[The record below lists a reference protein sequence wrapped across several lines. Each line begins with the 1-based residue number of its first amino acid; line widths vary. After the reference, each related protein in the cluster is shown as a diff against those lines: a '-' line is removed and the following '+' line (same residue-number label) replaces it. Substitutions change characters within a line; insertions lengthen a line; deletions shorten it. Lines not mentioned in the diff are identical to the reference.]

1 MDFHQPAEEE
11 RIRLALANSSIKSV
25 TIVATPIDV
34 KYRLDTDSKK
44 SATGTPTTIPDRKKK
59 ARSLDPSL
67 ADIFHHLQFPGG
79 PEDPH
84 RANLCQAQTPMASH
98 RSFIE

>member
-1 MDFHQPAEEE
+1 
-11 RIRLALANSSIKSV
+11 
-25 TIVATPIDV
+25 
-34 KYRLDTDSKK
+34 
-44 SATGTPTTIPDRKKK
+44 
-59 ARSLDPSL
+59 LDPSL